1 MRKLLVKYEK
11 LPAFQT
17 FLHLNTLCN
26 NINETIKTP
35 LGFYITK
42 LNTYLYKII
51 LHYLRKK
58 EKQGTPE
65 FCV

>member
-1 MRKLLVKYEK
+1 MLTR
-11 LPAFQT
+11 FNH

-26 NINETIKTP
+26 SMNATIKTP

-58 EKQGTPE
+58 EKQETPE
-65 FCV
+65 F